1 MGSETLRPLAIF
13 GVGLYLGLSFFKGE
27 SKHKREESVFLKDLR
42 NDFERTS
49 GVSNE
54 VIGKRN
60 RREDEG
66 AA

>member
-49 GVSNE
+49 GVSPS
-54 VIGKRN
+54 K
-60 RREDEG
+60 
-66 AA
+66 